1 MLTTQTTIGTSW
13 VSTAGVCGLRCVLF
27 LAPASSGFL
36 MHLLTPRARPTLGC
50 TTMVLAWEGPATAD
64 LGEGLGIGVAFADSN
79 LALDR
84 R

>member
-27 LAPASSGFL
+27 LAPASGFL
-36 MHLLTPRARPTLGC
+36 MHLLTPRARPTLDC
-50 TTMVLAWEGPATAD
+50 TTMVLACDCGLGGRD
-64 LGEGLGIGVAFADSN
+64 LGLGIGVAFADSN